1 MDVVD
6 ILGILVNKFNI
17 MMINLHDAIKKY
29 SMNIT
34 GVIHVGGHHG
44 EEYYTYKSISSI
56 DNIIFFEPDKD
67 SFKKL
72 TEKTSH
78 DNKVICVNKALGP
91 FSCEATLHRTPN
103 QDGQSNS
110 ILEPFKHTHIYPGIV
125 FTDKDTVKVEPLDK
139 FQPNPKLN
147 FLNMDVQGAELNV
160 LLGASSTLKNIEYI
174 LTEVNT
180 DELYKNCALIE
191 DLDYFL
197 GKYNFKRVKTVL
209 DIDSQAWGDALYIK
223 EK

>member
-1 MDVVD
+1 
-6 ILGILVNKFNI
+6 
-17 MMINLHDAIKKY
+17 MMINLNAAINKY
-29 SMNIT
+29 NMNIT

-44 EEYYTYKSISSI
+44 EEYDTYKGISSI

-72 TEKTSH
+72 IEKTSH
-78 DNKVICVNKALGP
+78 DNKVICINKALGP
-91 FSCEATLHRTPN
+91 FSCQATLYRTPN

-125 FTDKDTVKVEPLDK
+125 FTNKDIVKVEPLDK
-139 FQPNPKLN
+139 FEPSSTLN

-160 LLGASSTLKNIEYI
+160 LLGASSTLKNIQYI
-174 LTEVNT
+174 LTEVNI
-180 DELYKNCALIE
+180 DELYKNCSLIE

-197 GKYNFKRVKTVL
+197 GKYSFKRVETVL
-209 DIDSQAWGDALYIK
+209 DRDSQVWGDALYIK
-223 EK
+223 I

>member
-1 MDVVD
+1 
-6 ILGILVNKFNI
+6 
-17 MMINLHDAIKKY
+17 MINLNAAINKY
-29 SMNIT
+29 NMNIT

-44 EEYYTYKSISSI
+44 VEYDTYKGISSI

-72 TEKTSH
+72 IEKTSH
-78 DNKVICVNKALGP
+78 DNKVICINKALGP
-91 FSCEATLHRTPN
+91 FSCQATLYRTPN

-125 FTDKDTVKVEPLDK
+125 FTNKDIVKVEPLDK
-139 FQPNPKLN
+139 FEPSSTLN

-160 LLGASSTLKNIEYI
+160 LLGASSTLKNIQYI
-174 LTEVNT
+174 LTEVNI

-197 GKYNFKRVKTVL
+197 GKYNFKRVQTVL
-209 DIDSQAWGDALYIK
+209 DRDSQVWGDALYIK
-223 EK
+223 I